1 MVKNLL
7 SDIPAVSRP
16 NGPYC
21 KRVKDSIATR
31 PIEVEQGVVTPI
43 DFSVSHSITRVLWNT
58 YPVRCLLHEIM

>member
-7 SDIPAVSRP
+7 SDIPAVPRP

-43 DFSVSHSITRVLWNT
+43 DFSVSHSIIIIGAPGSETIRK
-58 YPVRCLLHEIM
+58 